1 MKGKRWDTV
10 YPQLSI
16 AKYCTSRSSK
26 VYSSSLL
33 CPSSSILFYTLPVK
47 CTVTNANQ
55 KAEIAVL
62 GMEKAPVGSGTFCPS
77 PMLLLS

>member
-1 MKGKRWDTV
+1 M
-10 YPQLSI
+10 YPQLLI
-16 AKYCTSRSSK
+16 VKYCTSRFSK

-47 CTVTNANQ
+47 CIVTKANQ
-55 KAEIAVL
+55 MEAFLWKIALL
-62 GMEKAPVGSGTFCPS
+62 GMEKAPVGAGTFCPS